1 MGSFFNKLAG
11 YSPDGTKVVNQ
22 GGYWYRLEFHQN
34 DTIADYDD
42 LKTSCTGYY
51 LVNGS
56 FWRNRYM
63 NLQRW
68 NLHWQM
74 QINMIRIQM
83 MEEMIILVGMM
94 NLPEPLFPA
103 DAIKYQKSKIA
114 SLKLDL
120 QESDIKIS
128 QLEKKANKKLITA
141 KLDGTVTYV
150 GDSGSGETTDGKAL
164 IKIKS
169 SDGFYV
175 VGSVSD

>member
-56 FWRNRYM
+56 LLEKPVYEFAEVEFTLADADKYDENPDDGGDD
-63 NLQRW
+63 NPGG
-68 NLHWQM
+68 ND
-74 QINMIRIQM
+74 
-83 MEEMIILVGMM
+83 
-94 NLPEPLFPA
+94 EPTGTPVSRA

-128 QLEKKANKKLITA
+128 QLEKKANKSLSLQNWMVRLLMWGIPEA
-141 KLDGTVTYV
+141 VRQLTVR
-150 GDSGSGETTDGKAL
+150 L
-164 IKIKS
+164 
-169 SDGFYV
+169 
-175 VGSVSD
+175 

>member
-1 MGSFFNKLAG
+1 
-11 YSPDGTKVVNQ
+11 
-22 GGYWYRLEFHQN
+22 
-34 DTIADYDD
+34 
-42 LKTSCTGYY
+42 
-51 LVNGS
+51 
-56 FWRNRYM
+56 
-63 NLQRW
+63 
-68 NLHWQM
+68 
-74 QINMIRIQM
+74 
-83 MEEMIILVGMM
+83 M

-150 GDSGSGETTDGKAL
+150 GDFGSGETTDGKAL

>member
-1 MGSFFNKLAG
+1 MEFTLADADK
-11 YSPDGTKVVNQ
+11 YDENPDDGGDDNPGGNDEPTGTPVS
-22 GGYWYRLEFHQN
+22 R
-34 DTIADYDD
+34 
-42 LKTSCTGYY
+42 
-51 LVNGS
+51 
-56 FWRNRYM
+56 
-63 NLQRW
+63 
-68 NLHWQM
+68 
-74 QINMIRIQM
+74 
-83 MEEMIILVGMM
+83 
-94 NLPEPLFPA
+94 A